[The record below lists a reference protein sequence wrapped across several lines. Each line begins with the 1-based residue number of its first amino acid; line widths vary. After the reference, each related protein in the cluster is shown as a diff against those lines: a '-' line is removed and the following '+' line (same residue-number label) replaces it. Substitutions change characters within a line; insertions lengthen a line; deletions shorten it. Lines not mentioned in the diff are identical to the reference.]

1 MHSYSPAS
9 SLDTLG
15 RLRYSPGGNI
25 ISLSFLRHVMIGRGS
40 PEALQKDSRSVNSVI
55 DVFIGWMEIAGWAA
69 MKTNAQNT
77 QYFNLSL
84 QWA

>member
-1 MHSYSPAS
+1 
-9 SLDTLG
+9 
-15 RLRYSPGGNI
+15 
-25 ISLSFLRHVMIGRGS
+25 MIGRGS

-55 DVFIGWMEIAGWAA
+55 DVFIGWMEIAGRAA

-77 QYFNLSL
+77 QYFNLRLSL